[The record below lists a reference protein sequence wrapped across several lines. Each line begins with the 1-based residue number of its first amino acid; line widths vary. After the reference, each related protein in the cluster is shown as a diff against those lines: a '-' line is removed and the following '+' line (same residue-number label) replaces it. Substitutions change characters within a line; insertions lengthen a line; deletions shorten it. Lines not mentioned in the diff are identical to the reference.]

1 MICDDFQYFFVFL
14 RFYASGEWRLYTKMC
29 EKCKTISSRH
39 ILWFSC
45 SCILFTPFF
54 FRFLGSSLHP
64 LSSSLPSNISAIRLY
79 FCRPLFWRIHCV
91 QIIATWINYP
101 WLGVIVVYNYKST
114 IYPFVWLGLHS
125 IPTNWNDFGSYC
137 FSAIFLSL
145 TATST
150 VKVK

>member
-1 MICDDFQYFFVFL
+1 MTIFNIFLFFFVSMLAVSEGFTQKCVKNAKPYL
-14 RFYASGEWRLYTKMC
+14 AGIFYDFHVHVYYSHR
-29 EKCKTISSRH
+29 
-39 ILWFSC
+39 
-45 SCILFTPFF
+45 FF